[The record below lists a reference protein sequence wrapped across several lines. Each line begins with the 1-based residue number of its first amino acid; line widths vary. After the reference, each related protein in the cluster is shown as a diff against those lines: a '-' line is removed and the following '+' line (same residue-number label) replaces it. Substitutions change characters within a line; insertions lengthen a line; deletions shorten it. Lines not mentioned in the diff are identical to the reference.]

1 MKLVADHHP
10 YKEQKV
16 RILNGG
22 HTSMVLAAYL
32 AGHDII
38 RECMEDEA
46 IRGYLEGTLFQEIIP
61 TRSLPREDCE
71 AFARAVEERKQQ
83 NRRAENTAGGLGP
96 GSARQFLGVSSVPDE
111 LDAGRVLLRLL
122 IYHAAKD
129 VRCSTP
135 PVSWSSVSSAAAQ
148 TVCRG
153 PARRMPRA
161 APRPFISTV
170 NLAASP
176 FIWFADKEESL

>member
-1 MKLVADHHP
+1 
-10 YKEQKV
+10 
-16 RILNGG
+16 
-22 HTSMVLAAYL
+22 MVLAAYL

-96 GSARQFLGVSSVPDE
+96 GAHGVSGVVSPSRTNWMP
-111 LDAGRVLLRLL
+111 GRVLLRLL
-122 IYHAAKD
+122 IDHAAKD
-129 VRCSTP
+129 VRCSI
-135 PVSWSSVSSAAAQ
+135 
-148 TVCRG
+148 
-153 PARRMPRA
+153 PASELVIGLKCGGSDGLSGTRKTDAKGSTKAIYIDGEFGGFAIHLVRR
-161 APRPFISTV
+161 
-170 NLAASP
+170 
-176 FIWFADKEESL
+176 